1 MNNHSFWKIR
11 PWEKFLVGVTCAY
24 ILFFYLLRT
33 RNYDFFSFLTWQA
46 QAFEKSFYWFS
57 GLFIFLVAYA
67 YFKLLRFLTAFSLAK
82 KTGDRTQIKED
93 GVKVLYSLAEGA
105 RFLFLIVFAFAAFM
119 LVLGAITSLVQGRV
133 DSLKI
138 LEWDKKIFGV
148 YPFIWLHTPSNPFR
162 PFLHS
167 ISWLILRSFTCLSL
181 VMGASLI
188 FFFFFGK
195 RKIFFSILAAYF
207 IGATISLPFWYVY
220 PSHSPNNFYLANN
233 NILSSDYE
241 PDRITES
248 FQIEVQRD
256 QKKNPPIST
265 FPSSHAIWALEVVY
279 FWGIYKKKSL
289 FFFIP
294 WIFLMLLGTVY
305 FAQHYLVDI
314 ILAVPIAF
322 LAIIGGNKIGD
333 LMQKEEV

>member
-1 MNNHSFWKIR
+1 MDNYRFWKIR
-11 PWEKFLVGVTCAY
+11 PWEKFLVGVTGVY
-24 ILFFYLLRT
+24 ILSFYFLRT

-57 GLFIFLVAYA
+57 GLFIFLMAYA
-67 YFKLLRFLTAFSLAK
+67 YFKFLRFLTVFFLAK
-82 KTGDRTQIKED
+82 KNEERLQIKEE
-93 GVKVLYSLAEGA
+93 GKRILYSLTEGV

-119 LVLGAITSLVQGRV
+119 LVLGAITSLTQGRV

-138 LEWDKKIFGV
+138 LEWDKKIFGA
-148 YPFIWLHTPSNPFR
+148 YPFIWLHTPSNPLR

-188 FFFFFGK
+188 FFFFFGQ
-195 RKIFFSILAAYF
+195 RKVFFSILVAYF
-207 IGATISLPFWYVY
+207 IGATISLPFWYIY
-220 PSHSPNNFYLANN
+220 PSHSPNNFYLA
-233 NILSSDYE
+233 SDAKV
-241 PDRITES
+241 PDYQPDKTTES
-248 FQIEVQRD
+248 FQAEVRRD

-279 FWGIYKKKSL
+279 FWGVYKKKTL
-289 FFFIP
+289 FIFIP
-294 WIFLMLLGTVY
+294 WISLMLLGTVY
-305 FAQHYLVDI
+305 FAQHYLVDL

-322 LAIIGGNKIGD
+322 LAIIGGNKIGE